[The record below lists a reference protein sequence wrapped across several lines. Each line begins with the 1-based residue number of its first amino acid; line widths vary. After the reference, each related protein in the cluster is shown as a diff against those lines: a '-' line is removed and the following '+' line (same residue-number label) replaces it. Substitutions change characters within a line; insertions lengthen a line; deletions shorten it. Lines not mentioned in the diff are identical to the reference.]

1 MENNEGPEID
11 WSDLDELQPH
21 DSTVDVLREAE
32 QQGTGDSSKSQPN
45 GAAAS
50 DAGAKAPLIEMR
62 VEAIITGKQ
71 LKSTC
76 NLQQCEQIASDKE
89 ALHVFVVKM
98 LELAQA
104 SALEIV
110 LTFDG
115 TQGEMNLNVGYGASS
130 SREDG
135 DKSAKE

>member
-1 MENNEGPEID
+1 MNHN
-11 WSDLDELQPH
+11 
-21 DSTVDVLREAE
+21 
-32 QQGTGDSSKSQPN
+32 SSKSQPN

-50 DAGAKAPLIEMR
+50 DASAKAPLIEMR

-71 LKSTC
+71 LNSTC
-76 NLQQCEQIASDKE
+76 NLQQCEQIASDKK

-110 LTFDG
+110 LTFNG
-115 TQGEMNLNVGYGASS
+115 KQGEMNLNVGYGASS